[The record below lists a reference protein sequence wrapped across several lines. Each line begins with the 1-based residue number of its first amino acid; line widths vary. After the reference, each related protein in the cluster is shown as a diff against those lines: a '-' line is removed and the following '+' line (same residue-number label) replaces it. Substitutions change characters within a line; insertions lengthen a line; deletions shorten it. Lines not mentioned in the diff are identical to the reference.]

1 MSKTLKDYILE
12 MIKGDLSE
20 APTVTCL
27 PLTFHSS
34 PI

>member
-20 APTVTCL
+20 APTVTFNN
-27 PLTFHSS
+27 LTFRSS